1 MNLPSVVVF
10 CVLTV
15 CFPGLA
21 LLAEDASSVDARQP
35 VAVSEHHSVRM
46 EYRQRKGRASE
57 ILVRYQGVS
66 AKDFTISLGRSK
78 PTVEVT
84 LEDGNWD
91 MVLGGKAT
99 SGKIQ
104 VRGAEGKS
112 TPIGYDIQLRFPIAA
127 EKVLFEQSYAIIQS
141 NSKLKTWGL
150 ERHIRITN
158 ETKMDIVPV
167 AKKNNTVFEC
177 ALIEDFDGGDG
188 IVAEFEKSEK
198 QFNAGEV
205 ELYREMVQATV
216 SERMVIDPFSAKFST
231 AKNVLRILNG
241 AGSDGVAQPL
251 LAGRPLHIFD
261 SNLRP
266 IQPVAYS
273 ISRKVPVDSYSD
285 SDSAWQVE
293 NKEGTLVLEFEAAD
307 VDVSMIKPAPREFEP
322 WIGVECS
329 KDRLKYL
336 QARTGEIGAG
346 ACFEDPDTIGIL
358 VQSNNGTI
366 PFPQSV
372 ECVDPQPFHFFL
384 VDERPT
390 SLDFPR
396 NYDDFKSFLQVLEK
410 LKQGRLKLCS
420 WGPQLTS
427 FLETLKL
434 APVSYNPTDNPFEP
448 MEFALKPFME
458 PFNALKALD
467 AQRADVLK
475 KIEELETRR
484 MDLLNDA
491 DTDHRQD
498 LIRLDR
504 AQEPY
509 RRELRKLNSA
519 IEEQSIEFDKSLRNR
534 N

>member
-10 CVLTV
+10 CFLTV

-21 LLAEDASSVDARQP
+21 ILAEDASSVDARQP

-46 EYRQRKGRASE
+46 EYRQRKERASE

-66 AKDFTISLGRSK
+66 AKDFAISLEKSK
-78 PTVEVT
+78 PGMEIT
-84 LEDGNWD
+84 LKDGRWKLVSD
-91 MVLGGKAT
+91 AKAKT
-99 SGKIQ
+99 RKIQ
-104 VRGAEGKS
+104 VQGAEGKS
-112 TPIGYDIQLRFPIAA
+112 TPIGYDIQLRFPVA
-127 EKVLFEQSYAIIQS
+127 EETALFEQSYAIIQS
-141 NSKLKTWGL
+141 NPKRKIWGL
-150 ERHIRITN
+150 EKHIRFTN
-158 ETKMDIVPV
+158 ETRVDIVPV
-167 AKKNNTVFEC
+167 SITKKTKFEV

-188 IVAEFEKSEK
+188 IIAEFRKSEK

-205 ELYREMVQATV
+205 ELYRERVQATV
-216 SERMVIDPFSAKFST
+216 EERTVIDPFSAKFST

-251 LAGRPLHIFD
+251 LTGRPLHIFD
-261 SNLRP
+261 SDLRP
-266 IQPVAYS
+266 IQPVAYF
-273 ISRKVPVDSYSD
+273 ISRNVPVNSYSD
-285 SDSAWQVE
+285 GDSAWQVE
-293 NKEGTLVLEFEAAD
+293 NKKGTLVLDYEETG
-307 VDVSMIKPAPREFEP
+307 VDVSMIKPASREFEP
-322 WIGVECS
+322 WVGVECT
-329 KDRLKYL
+329 KDGIKYL
-336 QARTGEIGAG
+336 QARKGVIGAG
-346 ACFEDPDTIGIL
+346 ACFERPDTIGIL
-358 VQSNNGTI
+358 VRSNNGTI

-434 APVSYNPTDNPFEP
+434 APVSCNPTDNPFEP

-458 PFNALKALD
+458 PFNALKSLD
-467 AQRADVLK
+467 EQRADFLRK
-475 KIEELETRR
+475 LEELERRR
-484 MDLLNDA
+484 MELLNDP
-491 DTDHRQD
+491 DMDHRQD

-519 IEEQSIEFDKSLRNR
+519 LEEQLDEFNKSLRTR
-534 N
+534 